1 MFYGAWA
8 GWDYG
13 PRAGASGI
21 KMQGTESE
29 HNIGLNAKCDIEIAQ
44 VPSCAKCCILR
55 INKVKPVEGSNS
67 IQRGYFYRLDCY
79 LAGNVLVSPSVGNC
93 AEVG

>member
-13 PRAGASGI
+13 PREGGSDISRCKVRNWG
-21 KMQGTESE
+21 MF
-29 HNIGLNAKCDIEIAQ
+29 IGPNTRCDIEIGQ

-55 INKVKPVEGSNS
+55 INRVKPVEGSNS
-67 IQRGYFYRLDCY
+67 IQRGYFYL
-79 LAGNVLVSPSVGNC
+79 LVC
-93 AEVG
+93 